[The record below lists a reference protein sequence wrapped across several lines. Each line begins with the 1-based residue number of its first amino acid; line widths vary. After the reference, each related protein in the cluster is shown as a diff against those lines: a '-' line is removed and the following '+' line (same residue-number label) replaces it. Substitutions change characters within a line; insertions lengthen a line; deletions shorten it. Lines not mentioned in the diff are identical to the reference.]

1 VARHGNRKKTAGKP
15 RRAGREHRGSRQQ
28 PGSVR
33 VIGGEW
39 RGRRLPVVD
48 LPGLRPSGDRTRET
62 LFNWLQPF
70 IQDAH
75 CADLFAGSGALGLE
89 AASRGAAEVTLIENT
104 PLAMQSLAFRPGAAG
119 RRRGG
124 PGAPGGDRRAAWL
137 AAREPLSLDIVFV
150 DPPFDS
156 RLEMPRAG
164 TAGAARPGA
173 PGRPG
178 VHRNVPL
185 RPPPHP
191 GLGWDLAK
199 EKFLGEVRMDA
210 VVGSSEEVFPARK
223 KLRHFRVMYC
233 RPSATTPAV

>member
-104 PLAMQSLAFRPGAAG
+104 PLAMQSLRSALVRLGGAAAG
-119 RRRGG
+119 RVRLEETD
-124 PGAPGGDRRAAWL
+124 ALLWL
-137 AAREPLSLDIVFV
+137 ALREPRSLDIVFV

-156 RLEMPRAG
+156 RLESRALELLVQRDLVRQG
-164 TAGAARPGA
+164 GLVYIETSRSA
-173 PGRPG
+173 
-178 VHRNVPL
+178 L
-185 RPPPHP
+185 PPHP

-199 EKFLGEVRMDA
+199 EKFLGEVRMMLL
-210 VVGSSEEVFPARK
+210 S
-223 KLRHFRVMYC
+223 KL
-233 RPSATTPAV
+233 